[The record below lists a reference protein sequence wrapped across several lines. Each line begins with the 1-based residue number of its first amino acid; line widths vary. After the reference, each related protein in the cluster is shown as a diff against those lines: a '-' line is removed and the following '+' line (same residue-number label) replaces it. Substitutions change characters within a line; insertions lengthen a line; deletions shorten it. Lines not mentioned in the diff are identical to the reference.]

1 MATTAWTAALAASAL
16 ALAAGGVWAQE
27 EEPIKVG
34 IVTTL
39 SGAPAAL
46 GEQLVRGFQLAVEE
60 MGGEMGGRPVEVV
73 IRDDELQPEVAQ
85 LAARELVER
94 EEVDFVVGTTFS
106 NMLQAIFKPVTDAEV
121 FLLSPNAGP
130 STFAGRNCHPFF
142 FATSYQNDQNH
153 EVMGR
158 VATEAGYGRVVLL
171 APNYQAGRDSFAG
184 VKKSYEGEVVE
195 EIFVPLESQD
205 FSAELARIAEARPDA
220 LFAFMPGGL
229 GVRLVGQFRQAGLA
243 DQMAFLSAFTTDE
256 TTLPAQGEAA
266 LGFLTGSSWAPDLDN
281 EANRAFVD
289 AYIEAHDAVPGS
301 YAAHAYDT
309 ARLIRSAVGAVEGD
323 LSDKEALREALKAA
337 EFDSVRG
344 DFAFGDNQF
353 PVQDFHLL
361 EVVEREDG
369 RIATAFERTVF
380 EDYQDSYAA
389 ECDME

>member
-1 MATTAWTAALAASAL
+1 MTKVAWRAALAAAA
-16 ALAAGGVWAQE
+16 ALAAGGAWAQE
-27 EEPIKVG
+27 EGEPLKVG
-34 IVTTL
+34 IITTL

-46 GEQLVRGFQLAVEE
+46 GEQLVNGFELAVEQ
-60 MGGEMGGRPVEVV
+60 MGGELGGRPVEVV

-85 LAARELVER
+85 LAAREMVER

-106 NMLQAIFKPVTDAEV
+106 NMLQAVFKPITDAEV

-158 VATEAGYGRVVLL
+158 YATEAGLKRVVLL
-171 APNYQAGRDSFAG
+171 APNYQAGRDSFEG
-184 VKKSYEGEVVE
+184 FKKSYEGEVVE
-195 EIFVPLESQD
+195 EIFVPLEQQD
-205 FSAELARIAEARPDA
+205 FSAELALIAEAQPDA

-229 GVRLVGQFRQAGLA
+229 GVRIVQQFRQAGLA
-243 DQMAFLSAFTTDE
+243 EQMDFLSAFTTDE

-266 LGFLTGSSWAPDLDN
+266 LGFHTGGSWAPDLDN
-281 EANRAFVD
+281 EANQAFVE

-309 ARLIRSAVGAVEGD
+309 ALLIDSAVRAVDGD
-323 LSDKEALREALKAA
+323 LSDKEAVREALQAA

-344 DFAFGDNQF
+344 DFAFGNNQF
-353 PVQDFHLL
+353 PIQDFYLL
-361 EVVEREDG
+361 EVVERPDG
-369 RIATAFERTVF
+369 FIATSVERPVF

>member
-1 MATTAWTAALAASAL
+1 MATTAWRAALAASAL
-16 ALAAGGVWAQE
+16 ALAAGGALAQG
-27 EEPIKVG
+27 EEPLKIG

-46 GEQLVRGFQLAVEE
+46 GEQLVNGFQLAVEE
-60 MGGEMGGRPVEVV
+60 MGGEMDGRPVEVV

-94 EEVDFVVGTTFS
+94 EGVDFVVGTTFS

-158 VATEAGYGRVVLL
+158 VATESGFERVVLL

-184 VKKSYEGEVVE
+184 FKKSYEGEVVE

-205 FSAELARIAEARPDA
+205 FSAELARISEARPDA

-281 EANRAFVD
+281 EANRAFVE
-289 AYIEAHDAVPGS
+289 AYIEKHDAVPGS

-309 ARLIRSAVGAVEGD
+309 ARLIDSAVRAVEGD
-323 LSDKEALREALKAA
+323 LSDKEAVRRALRAA
-337 EFDSVRG
+337 EFESVRG

-380 EDYQDSYAA
+380 EDYADAYAA
-389 ECDME
+389 ECEME

>member
-1 MATTAWTAALAASAL
+1 MTSKAWAAAAAASAL
-16 ALAAGGVWAQE
+16 ALAAGGALAQG
-27 EEPIKVG
+27 EEPLKIG

-46 GEQLVRGFQLAVEE
+46 GEQLVDGFQLAVEE

-94 EEVDFVVGTTFS
+94 EGVDFVVGTTFS

-158 VATEAGYGRVVLL
+158 VATESGFERVVLL

-184 VKKSYEGEVVE
+184 FKKSYEGEVVE
-195 EIFVPLESQD
+195 EIFVPLEAQD

-281 EANRAFVD
+281 EANRAFVE

-309 ARLIRSAVGAVEGD
+309 ARLIDSAVRAVEGD
-323 LSDKEALREALKAA
+323 LSDKEAVREALRAA
-337 EFDSVRG
+337 EFESVRG
-344 DFAFGDNQF
+344 DFAFGANQF

-369 RIATAFERTVF
+369 RIATAFVRTVF
-380 EDYQDSYAA
+380 EDYADAYAA
-389 ECDME
+389 ECEME